1 LGNPFARC
9 VSGAAA
15 EFARFWAQNCGRL
28 SRLKTY
34 RMKKY
39 IRENDPQRCAYVV
52 GGTVYL
58 AHSGDHIYK
67 TFGLATFNPDGW
79 QEVFPI
85 PDDDEFLDVLK
96 RWKERQAEKAAAEA
110 IAAAK
115 QAEKERQR
123 RELLNLIKNTM
134 HLPANAALHR
144 KNDLTPCKDTVS
156 RPLTVKAVKEEIERQ
171 KSVQNSR
178 SKPPIYFKY
187 PTVRFTFN
195 KKYISKGNQIAREMP
210 DMGYSMGQVNRVIVA
225 GAEIGRADLTETYAK
240 SCKYRPTY
248 GYQTIKISP
257 MFFRKIEIIGGIVT
271 WVGEKVSKHVYKCKT
286 LQGKGSKQYFENYW
300 ADGYLTGDHHFSAG
314 NDKNAIN
321 YANAYRK
328 QMAVIAAREKA
339 EKELQK
345 AIDKFPLNRCFV
357 SVEDSRAG
365 GNCDIGTK
373 NFAEQNGIDLSVT
386 GAVRADWL
394 YCRRNGSE
402 KFVLRAINAAKKRY
416 LDVK

>member
-1 LGNPFARC
+1 
-9 VSGAAA
+9 
-15 EFARFWAQNCGRL
+15 
-28 SRLKTY
+28 
-34 RMKKY
+34 MKKY

-79 QEVFPI
+79 QEVIPI

-110 IAAAK
+110 ISAAK
-115 QAEKERQR
+115 QAEKERQH

-144 KNDLTPCKDTVS
+144 KNDLIPCKDTVS

-171 KSVQNSR
+171 NKVHEG
-178 SKPPIYFKY
+178 KPKP
-187 PTVRFTFN
+187 FN
-195 KKYISKGNQIAREMP
+195 YIADIRQRITANYRVKGDAIAYRLP
-210 DMGYSMGQVNRVIVA
+210 AMGYSMGQYERVYVGKIEVGFSDNA
-225 GAEIGRADLTETYAK
+225 KTYSGQRWRGKETHGCNYLYLTPE
-240 SCKYRPTY
+240 S
-248 GYQTIKISP
+248 
-257 MFFRKIEIIGGIVT
+257 FRKIQVIGGVIT
-271 WVGEKVSKHVYKCKT
+271 WMGDRVNKHINKCKT
-286 LQGKGSKQYFENYW
+286 LQGDGSRQYFQNAW
-300 ADGYLTGDHHFSAG
+300 VDGYITGDHHFQAKD
-314 NDKNAIN
+314 NREAVE
-321 YANAYRK
+321 YAKHYRIR
-328 QMAVIAAREKA
+328 MAQNAAREKA

-394 YCRRNGSE
+394 YSRRNGSE

-416 LDVK
+416 LNVK